1 MPRCEQTDDD
11 EVEAGADDGSR
22 RAGVGEVGLQVPR
35 GEDGLPDEEGRDRG
49 DDTGYRRDDAEHGGL
64 DGEDEGSLPG
74 GCEGGP
80 DRAGLAFAGPQ
91 RGESVCSRPGFRSIC
106 CPARTSGTGRGPRPR
121 VQLEP
126 AIPAPVYPGMPR
138 SGVWFIRTSTVR
150 SRGGRKSRMNGLG
163 PAVIAL
169 VGTLLGAGLTATV
182 ALYTSYA
189 TRRHEAEVERRSF
202 ERDELK
208 RRRGRQEELYTRFIQ
223 AGHDVEVAITQ
234 FADANR
240 TGPSAIQIA
249 DQIEDFRKLAR
260 EVRLFAS
267 TNVSGRIDDLVESW
281 DQWV

>member
-1 MPRCEQTDDD
+1 M
-11 EVEAGADDGSR
+11 S
-22 RAGVGEVGLQVPR
+22 
-35 GEDGLPDEEGRDRG
+35 
-49 DDTGYRRDDAEHGGL
+49 
-64 DGEDEGSLPG
+64 
-74 GCEGGP
+74 
-80 DRAGLAFAGPQ
+80 
-91 RGESVCSRPGFRSIC
+91 
-106 CPARTSGTGRGPRPR
+106 
-121 VQLEP
+121 
-126 AIPAPVYPGMPR
+126 
-138 SGVWFIRTSTVR
+138 
-150 SRGGRKSRMNGLG
+150 GLG

-240 TGPSAIQIA
+240 AGPSAMQIA

-267 TNVSGRIDDLVESW
+267 TNVSERIDDLVESW
-281 DQWV
+281 DQWVSQDEVEREHIRDEIVRRYDLLANTTRLELSPEA